1 MLELLQNDL
10 MGLVRSLVKM
20 TCIIVPIMVALQLLK
35 DYKILDKM
43 AKRLSFISRFF
54 NISQNSIFPLLVGF
68 FIGISYGAGVI
79 IESAESGNMSKKDT
93 FLVVVFLITCHAVVE
108 DSGLFIALGANGWI
122 LVSIR
127 VIVAIM
133 LTYIIS
139 RRYGLKERMNLKEIK
154 EKA

>member
-1 MLELLQNDL
+1 

>member
-10 MGLVRSLVKM
+10 MGLVRSLIKM
-20 TCIIVPIMVALQLLK
+20 TCIIVPIMVILQLLK

-43 AKRLSFISRFF
+43 AKKLSFISRFF
-54 NISQNSIFPLLVGF
+54 NISENSIFPLLVGF

-127 VIVAIM
+127 VIVAII

-139 RRYGLKERMNLKEIK
+139 RSYGVKEKTNLKEIK